1 MSHAY
6 YTQANTEVIA
16 RNENKLYDRYQADYD
31 YNGSIDTDGDSAD
44 YFRPVRAVKV
54 G

>member
-1 MSHAY
+1 MSHKE
-6 YTQANTEVIA
+6 YTQLNADSFNY
-16 RNENKLYDRYQADYD
+16 NENKLYDRHQADYD

-44 YFRPVRAVKV
+44 YYRPFNVRKV